1 MQKQTAG
8 ARTHLAATSSS
19 ATLVLLLA
27 GLVALAGCR
36 PAPSTAVVDDTVP
49 VRTAPVHRAE
59 AAEPVRASGLL
70 VGKEETQLAFKML
83 GVVDSI
89 DVDEGAHV
97 VAGQRLAT
105 LKPDE
110 AAARAMQ
117 ARRGVEKAE
126 RDLERARTL
135 YDEGVG
141 TLQRVQ
147 DSTTALDVARADL
160 AMARFEETH
169 ATIVAP
175 SDGVIL
181 GREAEPNETVQPGQ
195 PILRFKS
202 AGEGWVVRVGLA
214 DRDVVRVALG
224 DPAQVR
230 PAAWPDHA
238 LTGRV
243 VQIAAAASPA
253 TGTFDVEIAVEPGDV
268 RLLSGMHARVEIAP
282 SAREPVAWVP
292 IEAFLEGDG
301 DRGVVYTLDG
311 DIARRIPVRLAFLHG
326 DEVALREGLDADA
339 VVTDGAAWL
348 RDGARVRTLPADLA
362 SLP

>member
-1 MQKQTAG
+1 MEKQTVG
-8 ARTHLAATSSS
+8 AQALPAATSRST
-19 ATLVLLLA
+19 TLVLLLA

-36 PAPSTAVVDDTVP
+36 PAPSSAVVDDAVP
-49 VRTAPVHRAE
+49 VRTAPVRRAE

-70 VGKEETQLAFKML
+70 VGKEETELAFKML
-83 GVVDSI
+83 GVVDRI
-89 DVDEGAHV
+89 DVDEGARV
-97 VAGQRLAT
+97 VAGQRIAT

-117 ARRGVEKAE
+117 ARRTVEKAE
-126 RDLERARTL
+126 RDLARARTL

-141 TLQRVQ
+141 TLQRLQ
-147 DSTTALDVARADL
+147 DSQTALDVARADL

-169 ATIVAP
+169 AAIVAP

-224 DPAQVR
+224 DLAQVR
-230 PAAWPDHA
+230 AAAWPDRVLA
-238 LTGRV
+238 GRV
-243 VQIAAAASPA
+243 AQIAAAASPA
-253 TGTFDVEIAVEPGDV
+253 TGTFDVEIAVEPGDA

-301 DRGVVYTLDG
+301 DRGVVYTIDG
-311 DIARRIPVRLAFLHG
+311 DVARRISVGLAFLRG
-326 DEVALREGLDADA
+326 DEAALRDGLDVDE

-348 RDGARVRTLPADLA
+348 RDGARVRTLPPEVA

>member
-1 MQKQTAG
+1 MQKQTAR
-8 ARTHLAATSSS
+8 ARARLAAILRS
-19 ATLVLLLA
+19 ATLVLLII
-27 GLVALAGCR
+27 GLPALAGCR
-36 PAPSTAVVDDTVP
+36 PPASTAVVDAAVP
-49 VRTAPVHRAE
+49 VRTAPVRRAE

-70 VGKEETQLAFKML
+70 VGKEETRLAFKML
-83 GVVDSI
+83 GVVDRI
-89 DVDEGAHV
+89 DVDEGAR
-97 VAGQRLAT
+97 VAQGQQLAT

-110 AAARAMQ
+110 AAARATQ
-117 ARRGVEKAE
+117 ARRTVEKAE
-126 RDLERARTL
+126 RDLVRARTL
-135 YDEGVG
+135 HDEGVG
-141 TLQRVQ
+141 TLQRLQ
-147 DSTTALDVARADL
+147 DSQTALDVARADL
-160 AMARFEETH
+160 TMARFEETH
-169 ATIVAP
+169 AAIIAP
-175 SDGVIL
+175 SDGMIL

-230 PAAWPDHA
+230 AAAWPDRA

-243 VQIAAAASPA
+243 AQIAAAASPA
-253 TGTFDVEIAVEPGDV
+253 TGTFDVEVAVEPGDT
-268 RLLSGMHARVEIAP
+268 RLLSGMHARVEIEP

-301 DRGVVYTLDG
+301 DRGVVYALEG
-311 DIARRIPVRLAFLHG
+311 DVARRIPVRLAFLRG
-326 DEVALREGLDADA
+326 NEVALRSELEVDA